1 MPTSNEVLSASAR
14 AAREGNQ
21 AAADRLFNEFKRI
34 QKIELEQQYGRSLDG
49 AAATEE
55 AGFLE
60 NLGTGV
66 ALWVR

>member
-34 QKIELEQQYGRSLDG
+34 QKIELEQQ
-49 AAATEE
+49 
-55 AGFLE
+55 
-60 NLGTGV
+60 
-66 ALWVR
+66 